1 MFDLQ
6 SRSSH
11 RFEYEEYQS
20 IRRIADR
27 NEHCKES
34 ICCRKPENK
43 MQYKLRQSTIVIC
56 QEIFVA
62 SNKIVNNLGPTVI
75 SNKFSCSLFGT
86 TSHTHTH
93 AHTLARMHTHT
104 NTVRQ
109 AQIHSL
115 PLSLFSL
122 SLSPWMLSQLS
133 SRSSFF
139 KISASSATQF
149 CSRSRNHFPFKKFL
163 TAVATF
169 GPSVVPFYKK
179 KSE

>member
-1 MFDLQ
+1 MFELQ

-34 ICCRKPENK
+34 NCCRKPENK

-56 QEIFVA
+56 RDIFVA

-86 TSHTHTH
+86 TSHTLT
-93 AHTLARMHTHT
+93 HTHT
-104 NTVRQ
+104 RLHACTLTQTQSGRHKF
-109 AQIHSL
+109 IL
-115 PLSLFSL
+115 SL
-122 SLSPWMLSQLS
+122 SLSFLSLSLHGCSLNSQAGPLS
-133 SRSSFF
+133 SKFQLHQRLNSAPDLEITSHSKSS
-139 KISASSATQF
+139 
-149 CSRSRNHFPFKKFL
+149 
-163 TAVATF
+163 
-169 GPSVVPFYKK
+169 
-179 KSE
+179 